1 MPKIP
6 STCPLCGGKLTVTA
20 LQCQSCGTT
29 LQGHF
34 SAHTASSAFNRLS
47 AEQLAFLEVF
57 IRNEGKFSRME
68 KEMGLSYPTLRNRL
82 RAIIRAMGY
91 QPEGESIPVTLSA
104 AERQRILDD
113 LEAGKISV
121 EEATRLLKGES
132 TR

>member
-6 STCPLCGGKLTVTA
+6 ATCPLCGGKLTITA

-29 LQGHF
+29 FQGHF
-34 SAHTASSAFNRLS
+34 DAPRSLSAFDRLT
-47 AEQLAFLEVF
+47 AEQLHFLEVF

-91 QPEGESIPVTLSA
+91 QPGETAGAGGLSA
-104 AERQRILDD
+104 EERQRILDD
-113 LEAGKISV
+113 LEAGQITA
-121 EEATRLLKGES
+121 EEAARLLKGEH
-132 TR
+132 